1 MWFFKQ
7 VAQMAN
13 LRLLRLS
20 RWELVHLVIASAV
33 GFLFLVILFDFN
45 SVDAADRPLNP
56 GELAVAPRIELIGTA
71 EIPGDQPDL
80 SGDQTILENGELA
93 GRIGGFSAIDATEEP
108 GVYRV
113 LPDRGP
119 DDGATS
125 YRCRSHLVRI
135 KIEPRQ
141 ATPVDVELLATE
153 YLTDELGRGWYGSST
168 APVSPDSAG
177 RLDPEG
183 LRTLPG
189 GRFLLSDEYGPSILE
204 FASNGCLIR
213 GWPVPQHMQ
222 VEHPAATKQEENS
235 LNQKGRASNKGIEG
249 LAVSHDGRSVVGLFQ
264 QALLQDSVRSPEKGT
279 SSGNVARLLV
289 IDQETQVSKEYL
301 YELESSE
308 FGTNEILSVGPDQYL
323 VIEKDGLSGTEA
335 AFRKLMLMTT
345 AGATNVADM
354 DCSFAEGI
362 PSHVKP
368 VTKTAFLDFLNPAF
382 GLAGDSMPEKIE
394 GLTWGPPLADG
405 RRTLIVV
412 VDNDFESSAPSRIWV
427 FAL

>member
-1 MWFFKQ
+1 
-7 VAQMAN
+7 MAS
-13 LRLLRLS
+13 LQLQRLS
-20 RWELVHLVIASAV
+20 RSEAVLLLIASALGIV
-33 GFLFLVILFDFN
+33 SLYTLFHFN
-45 SVDAADRPLNP
+45 SVGAADRPLNP
-56 GELAVAPRIELIGTA
+56 GELAFVPRIELIGTA

-93 GRIGGFSAIDATEEP
+93 GRIGGFSAIDATENP

-125 YRCRSHLVRI
+125 YRCRSHLL
-135 KIEPRQ
+135 KIQIDPQ
-141 ATPVDVELLATE
+141 AVSRVNVELLATE

-168 APVSPDSAG
+168 APVSSDSAG

-204 FASNGCLIR
+204 FASNGRLVR
-213 GWPVPQHMQ
+213 SWQVPQHMQ
-222 VEHPAATKQEENS
+222 VEHPAATKQEENA
-235 LNQKGRASNKGIEG
+235 LNQRGRASNKGIEG
-249 LAVSHDGRSVVGLFQ
+249 LAVSHDGQFAVGLFQ

-279 SSGNVARLLV
+279 PSGNVARLLV
-289 IDQETQVSKEYL
+289 IDRETQESKEYL

-308 FGTNEILSVGPDQYL
+308 FGTNEILAAGPDQYL
-323 VIEKDGLSGTEA
+323 VIEKDGLSGNEA
-335 AFRKLMLMTT
+335 AFRKLMLISTV
-345 AGATNVADM
+345 GATDVTGM

-368 VTKTAFLDFLNPAF
+368 VTKTEFLDFLNPAF

-405 RRTLIVV
+405 RKTLIVV
-412 VDNDFESSAPSRIWV
+412 VDNDFEYTAPSRIWV